1 MWVKPKCLEIRQRG
15 DDKEVWEWAKEHM
28 GHERGKESGMGLQW
42 RNGMVKVGE
51 MGKETL
57 KSTLFKNSEVF
68 STMWIKNTK
77 M

>member
-1 MWVKPKCLEIRQRG
+1 MGKGTHGTRKRERIG
-15 DDKEVWEWAKEHM
+15 DGAPAEKRD
-28 GHERGKESGMGLQW
+28 G
-42 RNGMVKVGE
+42 KVGE